1 MDIFYFSGK
10 IEQWRLLGTQAHP
23 ASGDDMDAPGDDL
36 SQGQYFVKTNKSPQ
50 INLLLATLFNLII
63 CRTTKM
69 SLLIPCAAE
78 GRDSGFSRHRCHI
91 CREGSQGQGRR
102 EQEMACWLQ
111 DLNLPQIS
119 HIHSC
124 LQGPNCGAARIDPCR
139 VFTEVGAERFAPVKI
154 LSAERWRRSWSA
166 QCWYAKHQPSNR
178 RFLPKDYDY
187 WRFHWRASASIQD
200 LR

>member
-1 MDIFYFSGK
+1 
-10 IEQWRLLGTQAHP
+10 
-23 ASGDDMDAPGDDL
+23 MDAPGDDL

-78 GRDSGFSRHRCHI
+78 GRDSGFSRPRCHI
-91 CREGSQGQGRR
+91 CRGGSQGQGRR

-111 DLNLPQIS
+111 GLNLPQIS